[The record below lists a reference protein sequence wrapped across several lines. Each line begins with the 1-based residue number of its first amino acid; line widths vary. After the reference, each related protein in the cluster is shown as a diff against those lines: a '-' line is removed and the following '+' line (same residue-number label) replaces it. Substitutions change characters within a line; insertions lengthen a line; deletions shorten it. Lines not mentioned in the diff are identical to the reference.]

1 MSNGGYPSPDW
12 DSVFHRA
19 RRRIFGRIAVVAAI
33 AGLGALFL
41 LGGGLS
47 AQGTVSWRVLG
58 HQDEAKSETTPKK
71 RKKSPNGKPSQG
83 GQQGRKNQGGPG
95 NNHPKKKTPPP
106 KKKKQKKH
114 HPQWNPCSEESAA
127 AIEYCEPSDNG
138 SPSEPT
144 EPAAAAEEGG

>member
-1 MSNGGYPSPDW
+1 LSDSGTPSPDW

-71 RKKSPNGKPSQG
+71 QKKIHNGKPSQG
-83 GQQGRKNQGGPG
+83 KPQDKNDQGHSG
-95 NNHPKKKTPPP
+95 NKHPKKKQPPP
-106 KKKKQKKH
+106 NKKKH
-114 HPQWNPCSEESAA
+114 HPHWNPCAEESAA
-127 AIEYCEPSDNG
+127 AVEYCEPGDDN
-138 SPSEPT
+138 SPT
-144 EPAAAAEEGG
+144 EPPEPTAAEEGT